1 MLKLILILSASLS
14 FAAGPNYHL
23 SSKVFENKDLPFISH
38 QGTGPFD
45 SYLTMEI
52 QFEPIADLFRQLLID
67 QRTVLTNRGEAH
79 ITVLTPVE
87 YHEILKS
94 KLSMAD
100 IDDVARKH
108 KLQSSSF
115 KVVCLGEGN
124 LEINNKLESA
134 FYVVVRSP
142 DLLKIREE
150 IQKVWIAKGGDKEL
164 FKPEYF
170 YPHITLGYTVRD
182 LHISDGVVKDESTC
196 IRDIKIKK

>member
-1 MLKLILILSASLS
+1 MLKLLLILYASLS
-14 FAAGPNYHL
+14 FAAVPKYYL

-38 QGTGPFD
+38 QGPGPFD
-45 SYLTMEI
+45 SYLTMEV
-52 QFEPIADLFRQLLID
+52 QFEPIADLFKQLLID

-79 ITVLTPVE
+79 ITVVTPVE

-100 IDDVARKH
+100 IDDIARKQ
-108 KLQSSSF
+108 KLQESLF
-115 KVVCLGEGN
+115 TVVCLGEGN

-142 DLLKIREE
+142 ALLKVREE
-150 IQKVWIAKGGDKEL
+150 IQKAWIAKGGDKEL